1 MLTFGLDN
9 LFLFIL
15 CAIHNKIIIFARF
28 ICNIKSLKMDYLILI
43 GALALIIV
51 AAMMLTDGSV
61 ALAERLKI
69 PQFIVGLTVVAVGT
83 SMPELTVSML
93 SALNGHGDMAIGN
106 VVGSNIFNIFAILGI
121 CAIFSPVLFTKTN
134 IRRDIPICIAAT
146 MALFVVTLLNQ
157 DITRIEG
164 VVLLTGYIAMLYFTI
179 RAEKRSV
186 AEGNAEAVECGEA
199 SVKMPLWRIPIW
211 IILGLAG
218 LIYGGDLFVSS
229 ATNIAKSLGVSEAV
243 IAITLLAGGTSLP
256 ELASSLVS
264 IFKGSPSLA
273 LGNVLGSNIANIL
286 LILGACSTVTPLSM
300 GGVTMSDIYVVVAA
314 ALLIMV
320 SALVIGRDKMTR
332 FEGVV
337 FVCCYAAYIYTL
349 I

>member
-1 MLTFGLDN
+1 MD
-9 LFLFIL
+9 FLL
-15 CAIHNKIIIFARF
+15 LVVALAVIII
-28 ICNIKSLKMDYLILI
+28 
-43 GALALIIV
+43 

-61 ALAERLKI
+61 ALAARLHV
-69 PQFIVGLTVVAVGT
+69 PEFIVGLTVVAVGT

-106 VVGSNIFNIFAILGI
+106 VVGSNIFNVFAILGV
-121 CAIFSPVLFTKTN
+121 CAIFSPVVFTKTN

-146 MALFVVTLLNQ
+146 LALLLATFLGR

-164 VVLLTGYIAMLYFTI
+164 IVLLLGYGVMLYFTI
-179 RAEKRSV
+179 SAEKRAMLESG
-186 AEGNAEAVECGEA
+186 EGAMECGEA
-199 SVKMPLWRIPIW
+199 CVTMQLWRIPIW
-211 IILGLAG
+211 IIVGLAG
-218 LIYGGDLFVSS
+218 LVFGGDLFVTS
-229 ATNIAKSLGVSEAV
+229 ATNIAKALGVSEAV

-264 IFKGSPSLA
+264 IFKGRASLA

-300 GGVTMSDIYVVVAA
+300 GGVTMFDIYVAVAA
-314 ALLIMV
+314 ALLIML
-320 SALVIGRDKMTR
+320 SALVIGRDKITR
-332 FEGVV
+332 FEGVL
-337 FVCCYAAYIYTL
+337 FLCCYIAYIYTL